1 MRKGILYGLVI
12 LLVIV
17 AVSAFMLRS
26 ELGEEPSGT
35 EPSVEES
42 SQTDVTEKEDESQEG
57 QEDISQDT
65 DEQETSKESQDT
77 EEQDT
82 SEETTEEEISESTD
96 GDVVLSKFDYLPVN
110 NKALHRATMVSIENT
125 PKARPQSGIC
135 EAPIVYEFLVEGGIT
150 RFLALYRSDI
160 PDKIGPIRS
169 VRPYMIE
176 IAQEYNA
183 LLLHAGAS
191 PEGFEI
197 LENTDYTNLDQIY
210 NGKYYW
216 RSQQR
221 PTPHNLYTGEYRIND
236 YLNNMLG
243 VEYDNR
249 FNFEEIMIIANAKSK
264 AEKVNINYW
273 GSYDVIYKYSPEKNT
288 YYRYLGDL
296 DTPHFCENNTQIT
309 VKNIIVQFVKTS
321 VKDDAGRLTMELEGS
336 NKALYFR
343 NGIVSEGYWEKEGQ
357 NLTKFYNENNE
368 KITVNPG
375 NTWIQIVPT
384 NTKINYEESD

>member
-17 AVSAFMLRS
+17 AVSAFMLRND
-26 ELGEEPSGT
+26 LGETPSET
-35 EPSVEES
+35 EPSSEES
-42 SQTDVTEKEDESQEG
+42 SQTDVTEKEEDESQEKE
-57 QEDISQDT
+57 EDNG
-65 DEQETSKESQDT
+65 EK
-77 EEQDT
+77 
-82 SEETTEEEISESTD
+82 TTPEEEAAESSAE
-96 GDVVLSKFDYLPVN
+96 DVILSKFDYLPVN
-110 NKALHRATMVSIENT
+110 EKTLHRAMMVSVENT

-135 EAPIVYEFLVEGGIT
+135 KAPIVYEFLVEGGIT
-150 RFLALYRSDI
+150 RFLALYRSEI

-169 VRPYMIE
+169 VRPYMID
-176 IAQEYNA
+176 IAREYNA

-221 PTPHNLYTGEYRIND
+221 PNPHNLYTGEYRINE

-249 FNFEEIMIIANAKSK
+249 FNFEEIMIISNTKSK
-264 AEKVNINYW
+264 AKEIDINYW
-273 GSYDVIYKYSPEKNT
+273 GNYNVIYKYSPEENA

-321 VKDDAGRLTMELEGS
+321 VKDDAGRLTMDLEGS
-336 NKALYFR
+336 NEALYFR
-343 NGIVSEGYWEKEGQ
+343 NGVVSEGYWEKEGE
-357 NLTKFYNENNE
+357 NMTRFYNDNDNE
-368 KITVNPG
+368 ITLNPG

-384 NTKINYEESD
+384 NTKITYEESD

>member
-42 SQTDVTEKEDESQEG
+42 SQTDVNKQEDESQEG
-57 QEDISQDT
+57 QEDIS
-65 DEQETSKESQDT
+65 KDT
-77 EEQDT
+77 EEKDA
-82 SEETTEEEISESTD
+82 SDEETSDEVISESSSE
-96 GDVVLSKFDYLPVN
+96 DVVLSKFDYLPI
-110 NKALHRATMVSIENT
+110 KDKTLHRATMVSIENT

-135 EAPIVYEFLVEGGIT
+135 KAPIVYEFLVEGGIT
-150 RFLALYRSDI
+150 RFLALYRAEI

-197 LENTDYTNLDQIY
+197 LENIDYPNLDQIY

-216 RSQQR
+216 RSQQK

-236 YLNNMLG
+236 YLDNMLG

-249 FNFEEIMIIANAKSK
+249 FNFEEIMIISNAKSK
-264 AEKVNINYW
+264 AEKININYW
-273 GSYDVIYKYSPEKNT
+273 GSYNVIYRYSPEENT
-288 YYRYLGDL
+288 YYRYLGNL
-296 DTPHFCENNTQIT
+296 DNPHFCEDNTQIT

-321 VKDDAGRLTMELEGS
+321 VKDEAGRLTMELEGS

-343 NGIVSEGYWEKEGQ
+343 NGVVSEGYWEKEGQ
-357 NLTKFYNENNE
+357 NLTKFYNENDE
-368 KITVNPG
+368 EITVNPG

-384 NTKINYEESD
+384 NTKITYEESD

>member
-17 AVSAFMLRS
+17 AVSAFMLRND
-26 ELGEEPSGT
+26 LGETPSET
-35 EPSVEES
+35 EPSSEEA
-42 SQTDVTEKEDESQEG
+42 SQTDVTEKEEDEG
-57 QEDISQDT
+57 QE
-65 DEQETSKESQDT
+65 KEEDNG
-77 EEQDT
+77 
-82 SEETTEEEISESTD
+82 EETPPEEEAADSSAE
-96 GDVVLSKFDYLPVN
+96 DVTLSKFDYLPVN
-110 NKALHRATMVSIENT
+110 EKALHRAMMVSIENT
-125 PKARPQSGIC
+125 SKARPQSGIC
-135 EAPIVYEFLVEGGIT
+135 KAPIVYEFLVEGGIT
-150 RFLALYRSDI
+150 RFLALYRSEI

-169 VRPYMIE
+169 VRPYMID
-176 IAQEYNA
+176 IAKEYNA

-191 PEGFEI
+191 PEGFQI

-216 RSQQR
+216 RSQQK
-221 PTPHNLYTGEYRIND
+221 PNPHNLYTGEYRINE

-249 FNFEEIMIIANAKSK
+249 FNFEEIMIISNTKSK
-264 AEKVNINYW
+264 AEEITINYW
-273 GSYDVIYKYSPEKNT
+273 GDYNVIYNYSPEENA

-321 VKDDAGRLTMELEGS
+321 VKDDAGRLTMDLEGS

-343 NGIVSEGYWEKEGQ
+343 NGVVSEGYWEKEGE
-357 NLTKFYNENNE
+357 NMTSFYNDNDNE
-368 KITVNPG
+368 ITVNPG

-384 NTKINYEESD
+384 NTKITYEESD